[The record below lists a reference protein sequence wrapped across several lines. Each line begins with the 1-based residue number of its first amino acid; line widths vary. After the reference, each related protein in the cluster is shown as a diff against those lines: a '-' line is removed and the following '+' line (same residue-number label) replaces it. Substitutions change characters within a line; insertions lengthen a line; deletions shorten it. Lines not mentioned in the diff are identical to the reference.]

1 MNKEEIIQKLEEIIN
16 AIDDFEGLVLHEY
29 VKPKVEEE
37 IDKEPTKFLTEE
49 HNREYITT
57 EIVLSR
63 ATEEIERAIES
74 IKAIYE

>member
-29 VKPKVEEE
+29 VRPKVEE